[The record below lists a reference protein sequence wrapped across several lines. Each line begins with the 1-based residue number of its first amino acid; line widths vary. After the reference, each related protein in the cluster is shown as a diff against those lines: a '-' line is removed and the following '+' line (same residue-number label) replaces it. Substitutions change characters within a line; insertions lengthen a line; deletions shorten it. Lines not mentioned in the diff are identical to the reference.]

1 MTRLLLLAVLAL
13 PCAAQKLDQFPI
25 DSPGTDIAK
34 IKAHPFTKKF
44 VIAHGAFLGA
54 DILDIEMTQRGLKR
68 PCGFVEGGFGGADR
82 HPSRKEMYL
91 TDGAIYAALFGFDA
105 LIQWAGDGDHS
116 AAHKAF
122 SWVPYMGP
130 VYGTVLHLKG
140 GIEWYQHCG

>member
-13 PCAAQKLDQFPI
+13 PCTAQTLDQFPI
-25 DSPGTDIAK
+25 DSPGMAIAK
-34 IKAHPFTKKF
+34 VKAHPFTKKF
-44 VIAHGAFLGA
+44 IIAHAAFAGA
-54 DILDIEMTQRGLKR
+54 DIFDIEMTQRGLHR

-91 TDGAIYAALFGFDA
+91 TDGAIYAALFGFDT
-105 LIQWAGDGDHS
+105 LMQWAGDGDHS

-122 SWVPYMGP
+122 SWVPYLAP
-130 VYGTVLHLKG
+130 VYGTTLHLKG